1 MSGRA
6 ASRPVRRALATGSLR
21 GDPSAERRVD
31 LSPRGKVYAD
41 KAVAE
46 LLRVGEAAKVLGVTA
61 KTLRFY
67 EQKGVLPPAR
77 RNGAG
82 YRLYAAEDLE
92 RARFIL
98 RLKAMGLVLQEARE
112 VLACA
117 EEACCGATGPRLE
130 ETLRSKLAEVESRI
144 LELKALRR
152 KLMRALASAEEAVD
166 RNPESTECREEICLP
181 GR

>member
-1 MSGRA
+1 M
-6 ASRPVRRALATGSLR
+6 
-21 GDPSAERRVD
+21 
-31 LSPRGKVYAD
+31 
-41 KAVAE
+41 AE

-152 KLMRALASAEEAVD
+152 KLMRALDGEPGPELAEQ
-166 RNPESTECREEICLP
+166 P
-181 GR
+181 GRTGRSGRRGPGRPALEATVCFLVRP